1 MMYVV
6 ERHPNGSSRT
16 VPAIDVFKH
25 LNQANIKVTYFIPC
39 SYLAINEFGFRRI
52 SYDELCRLRRV
63 LSTEAEGRGG

>member
-16 VPAIDVFKH
+16 VPAVDVFKH

-39 SYLAINEFGFRRI
+39 SYLAIDEFGCRRI